1 MAITLERSEINAILT
16 AGTLTRI
23 QYLQLMSLILS
34 GQNIDEDDYRL
45 INQIFDRFRLGRISI
60 ADS

>member
-1 MAITLERSEINAILT
+1 MAILLERSEIDAILKT
-16 AGTLTRI
+16 SSMTRI

-34 GQNIDEDDYRL
+34 GKNIDEDDYRT
-45 INQIFDRFRLGRISI
+45 INQIFDRFRLGRILI

>member
-1 MAITLERSEINAILT
+1 MAITLERPEINAILT

-34 GQNIDEDDYRL
+34 GQNIDEEDYRL
-45 INQIFDRFRLGRISI
+45 INQIFDRFRLGRITIS
-60 ADS
+60 DS

>member
-1 MAITLERSEINAILT
+1 MPISLERSEINAILK

-23 QYLQLMSLILS
+23 QYLELMSLILS
-34 GQNIDEDDYRL
+34 GQNLDEDDYRL

-60 ADS
+60 TDS

>member
-34 GQNIDEDDYRL
+34 GQNIDEDDYHL

>member
-1 MAITLERSEINAILT
+1 MAITLERSEINAILK

-60 ADS
+60 VDS